1 MYHSDLKIEVIAYRK
16 QGYSYLDISNKFGV
30 PKSTLSGW
38 LKGIEFKPNLKVR
51 ARVNLA
57 VQKSIGVR
65 RANKLKSIILAKQTA
80 KKELGSLSRRDLW
93 LLGIGMYIGEGAKS
107 IENVR
112 IINSDP
118 LVIKTAVHWLK
129 DICGLTN
136 KNLSLFVHTYPDNDI
151 RATIRF
157 WSKVT
162 GIPVEQFGKTQIDR
176 RIGKLSRNR
185 GKLPYGTVQLRV
197 RAGGEKE
204 FGVFLHRRIMGW
216 IEVIGEQIQMRD

>member
-136 KNLSLFVHTYPDNDI
+136 KNLSTIVSLFKI
-151 RATIRF
+151 
-157 WSKVT
+157 
-162 GIPVEQFGKTQIDR
+162 KTA
-176 RIGKLSRNR
+176 S
-185 GKLPYGTVQLRV
+185 
-197 RAGGEKE
+197 A
-204 FGVFLHRRIMGW
+204 FC
-216 IEVIGEQIQMRD
+216 